1 MRDLPLTDTE
11 RFPEPHPKLAIP
23 DLLRAGMVGLA
34 VTLAAL
40 PVLSAGPGAVGVAI
54 LAYGAAFARVAQ
66 VMRRAYPH
74 DRFGACNL
82 VTLCRAGMVAA
93 LLGAVAGA
101 PEGGQAAGWAVAV
114 VAGIGLALD
123 GIDGWLARRSGLV
136 SDVGARFDLEVDAAL
151 ALVLALHVL
160 SGTAVGAEVLVLGS
174 LRYVFVAAGWIA
186 PWLRGDLPFSQRR
199 RVICVVQIAALIF
212 LVTPLAGDDL
222 AIWTARLA
230 TAALVWSFAVDV
242 AHLWRVR
249 A

>member
-1 MRDLPLTDTE
+1 MRDLPLTDPA
-11 RFPEPHPKLAIP
+11 RFPEARPTLAVP
-23 DLLRAGMVGLA
+23 DLLRAGAVGL
-34 VTLAAL
+34 VVMLAAL
-40 PVLSAGPGAVGVAI
+40 PVLSVGPGGLAVAVM
-54 LAYGAAFARVAQ
+54 AYGAGFARMAQ

-74 DRFGACNL
+74 DRVGACNL
-82 VTLCRAGMVAA
+82 VTLSRAALVAA
-93 LLGAVAGA
+93 LLGAVAG
-101 PEGGQAAGWAVAV
+101 GQSAGWAVAI
-114 VAGIGLALD
+114 VAGLGLALD
-123 GIDGWLARRSGLV
+123 GIDGWLARRAGLV
-136 SDVGARFDLEVDAAL
+136 SDFGARFDLEVDAAL

-160 SGTAVGAEVLVLGS
+160 SGTVVGAEVLVLGS

-230 TAALVWSFAVDV
+230 SAALVWSFAVDV